1 MAAAKSFLFPVFI
14 VDERAGLSR
23 RVPMRS
29 SPAALTRPAGFIA
42 LYLPCTVFQSATRR
56 FAMIAIKMCPIDGTS
71 ILPTMA
77 GQQSGI
83 PGVDSRLM
91 RKDVKDMP

>member
-1 MAAAKSFLFPVFI
+1 LFPVFI
-14 VDERAGLSR
+14 VDEWARAFPARSCTFRYVR
-23 RVPMRS
+23 RVFS
-29 SPAALTRPAGFIA
+29 AALTRPAEFIA

-71 ILPTMA
+71 ILATMA

-91 RKDVKDMP
+91 RKDVKGMP